1 VKFRI
6 TRHSGYAA
14 PSDALELL
22 LRRLGARREEVSFTM
37 VGSEIRARWGD
48 DDGDRTTRETKAEI
62 GRWEVFEM
70 VRDVCERSPE
80 LETDWFAVSYMG

>member
-1 VKFRI
+1 MTFRI

-14 PSDALELL
+14 PTNALELL
-22 LRRLGARREEVSFTM
+22 LRRLGARREQVLFEM
-37 VGSEIRARWGD
+37 VGSEIRARWGNE
-48 DDGDRTTRETKAEI
+48 DGDSASRETKAEI